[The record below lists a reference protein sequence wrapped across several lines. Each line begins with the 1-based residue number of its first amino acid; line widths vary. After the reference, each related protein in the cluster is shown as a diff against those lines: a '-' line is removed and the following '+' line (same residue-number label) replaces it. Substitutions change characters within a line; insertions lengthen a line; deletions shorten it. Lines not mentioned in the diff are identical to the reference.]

1 LLLFVRRSMFAVIAE
16 ALRQGADIVICG
28 ELQMQRQLL
37 VHQRESGQSLP
48 FTTAGHAIVD
58 GMTGKTTSLDS
69 YRVVLLLAVRTSKFL
84 TCFAQLMVNRSH

>member
-1 LLLFVRRSMFAVIAE
+1 MFAVIAE

-48 FTTAGHAIVD
+48 IY
-58 GMTGKTTSLDS
+58 
-69 YRVVLLLAVRTSKFL
+69 YRW
-84 TCFAQLMVNRSH
+84 TCYS